1 MTDPRLTQL
10 EERRDQVLTDL
21 RDLETQVAAGEIDTA
36 AGAKLRRRYE
46 SAAVDVMN
54 SIDNLRSTEPPG
66 RSQRRMLLGSS
77 AFVAVAAIVIWSL
90 ISSVEPRP
98 EGGFAASGIAA
109 DVIEDS
115 AVDLSTI
122 TNEEM
127 EEVVAA
133 NPEVI
138 PMRLA
143 LARRYVEA
151 GDFSSALPHYM
162 FVLDRET
169 SPEALTYV
177 GWMTYVSGDAETA
190 AGLLRRSLEV
200 LPGDPLTEW
209 FLANTLF
216 YGTGETTEAI
226 LLLEAVLR
234 YEELPQEIVAEAQ
247 RMLDEASR

>member
-21 RDLETQVAAGEIDTA
+21 HDLETQVAAGEIDAA
-36 AGAKLRRRYE
+36 AGAKLKRRYE
-46 SAAVDVMN
+46 SAAVEVMN
-54 SIDNLRSTEPPG
+54 SIDNLRPTEPTG
-66 RSQRRMLLGSS
+66 RSRRRMLLGIG
-77 AFVAVAAIVIWSL
+77 AFVVGAAVITFSL
-90 ISSVEPRP
+90 ISAVEPRP
-98 EGGFAASGIAA
+98 EGGFAASGVAA
-109 DVIEDS
+109 DVIQDS

-133 NPEVI
+133 NPEII

-162 FVLDRET
+162 FVLDREAN
-169 SPEALTYV
+169 PEALTYV
-177 GWMTYVSGDAETA
+177 GWMTYVSGDAETGA
-190 AGLLRRSLEV
+190 ALLRRSLEV
-200 LPGDPLTEW
+200 LPGDPLAEW

-216 YGTGETTEAI
+216 YGTGETAEAI
-226 LLLEAVLR
+226 QLLEAVLR
-234 YEELPQEIVAEAQ
+234 YEELPDEIAVEAQ
-247 RMLDEASR
+247 RMLDETSQ